1 MRDIYRL
8 IASLRLAQFRMVKFL
23 RDIFLADDSI
33 FLCGERYA
41 LYLETEVIEFNF
53 SNCIYIIFFNT
64 FGSCNFMDIL
74 KQRIASFALEFLK
87 SFSLGFFVI
96 NRRMRIWIVC
106 FQILYF
112 VPLIMFI
119 IRDILTIKKCSI
131 VIM

>member
-1 MRDIYRL
+1 
-8 IASLRLAQFRMVKFL
+8 
-23 RDIFLADDSI
+23 
-33 FLCGERYA
+33 
-41 LYLETEVIEFNF
+41 
-53 SNCIYIIFFNT
+53 
-64 FGSCNFMDIL
+64 MDIL
-74 KQRIASFALEFLK
+74 KQRIASFALEFFK

-96 NRRMRIWIVC
+96 NRKMRIWIVC